1 MRFKSSLLNRYLS
14 STAMVML
21 AGLVSEHTAYA
32 QGVWTGNTD
41 SDWSTGSNW
50 DDGNVPD
57 ATVDVTINGAGV
69 PPFVVDPAGA
79 YAKSVTVGDS
89 VGAGTLDIQNLGF
102 LQISDDLVISDPAGT
117 NAGSVSLTGAG
128 AFLNVQGALRIN
140 DSGNGVSTLSIGGG
154 TTLAVHE
161 TTTIGEGTVL
171 EFTGATGGSMGGAGG
186 IVVDGTLLFDQSNGG
201 ISIGKDLT
209 GTGIVHVSSGTGSV
223 TLSGDNAA
231 FTGIYAVSAGELD
244 AASATALGGAQ
255 GGAALNMSGGLV
267 SLHDTTQFS
276 QLFGSGG
283 VLDLDSANLLID
295 QETNSFFAGSI
306 DGTGNLTK
314 SGSGTLILSGTNSY
328 NGGTLVSEGTLHV
341 SGGNT
346 LADGGDIA
354 VSSAGNL
361 LMADS
366 ETIDDIAVYGGSV
379 TIDGL
384 QTLTTGA
391 LNMSGGVL
399 EGGIIDAASYAF
411 ESGEVSSRLSGTGAL
426 TKSGAGTLLL
436 SGKNNFSGGTIVS
449 DGRLIVTGTLGD
461 IVANGG
467 MIGGTGTIGNTV
479 VATGATLEPGTSI
492 GTLNV
497 AGNVILDPGST
508 YEVEINAAGNS
519 DLLNASGTVTIN
531 GGTVNVVPFPDYAL
545 GTPYHIIHADGGSS
559 GAFDAVTGAADT
571 LFLSPTLSYGAS
583 DVYLTIDQSAGFE
596 SVALTLNQKAA
607 AAGADSLDPGNTVWD
622 AIAGLG
628 DPADATGAFDALSG
642 EVHASAQTALLEDS
656 RFPREAAQDRLRVA
670 LDGVGATNSAQ
681 FENRISES
689 IGMWGQGFGS
699 WSQWGGDGNTA
710 ALDRSIGGF
719 LMGGDTLVGDN
730 VRFGVLGGYSRSH
743 FSVDDRMSSGTANT
757 YRLGA
762 YGGGEW
768 DAFTLTGGLAH
779 SWHSLDTSRSVAFSG
794 FSDSLS
800 AAYSARTLQAWSEA
814 AYSFETDTA
823 RFETFANLAYVNLS
837 TDGFTES
844 GGAAALTAASNTVD
858 TTFTTLGLRAKT
870 DVSLGRAEATL
881 RGMVGWRHAFGDTPT
896 SQMAFASG
904 GDTFTIT
911 GVPLVQDTL
920 VLDTGIFVNLNENAT
935 LGLAYGGL
943 FGSGGQDHSAS
954 FSLNMRF

>member
-1 MRFKSSLLNRYLS
+1 MRFRSNFLNQCLS
-14 STAMVML
+14 STALVVV
-21 AGLVSEHTAYA
+21 AGFVSANTAYA

-57 ATVDVTINGAGV
+57 ATVDVTINGAGI

-79 YAKSVTVGDS
+79 FAKSVTVGDNI
-89 VGAGTLDIQNLGF
+89 GAGTLVIQNNGN
-102 LQISDDLVISDPAGT
+102 LQISDDLVISDPNGT
-117 NAGSVSLTGAG
+117 NAGSVSLTGFG
-128 AFLNVQGALRIN
+128 AFLNVQGALWIN
-140 DSGNGVSTLSIGGG
+140 GSGNGLSTLSIGGG

-161 TTTIGEGTVL
+161 TTTIGDGTVL
-171 EFTGATGGSMGGAGG
+171 EFTGATGGTLLGAGD

-223 TLSGDNAA
+223 TLSGDNET

-283 VLDLDSANLLID
+283 ILDLDGANLLID
-295 QETNSFFAGSI
+295 QGTNSFFAGSI
-306 DGTGNLTK
+306 DGTGSLTK
-314 SGSGTLILSGTNSY
+314 SGEGTLILSGSNSY
-328 NGGTLVSEGTLHV
+328 GGGTLVNEGTLHV
-341 SGGNT
+341 SGGNA
-346 LADGGDIA
+346 LADGGDIS

-361 LMADS
+361 LVADS
-366 ETIDDIAVYGGSV
+366 ETIDDIAIYGGSV

-411 ESGEVSSRLSGTGAL
+411 ESGEVSSNLSGTGAL

-436 SGKNNFSGGTIVS
+436 SGKNNFSGGTTVS

-479 VATGATLEPGTSI
+479 AATGATLAPGTSI

-519 DLLNASGTVTIN
+519 DLINASGTVTIN
-531 GGTVNVVPFPDYAL
+531 GGTVNVIPFPDYAL
-545 GTPYHIIHADGGSS
+545 GTPYHIIHADGGAS
-559 GAFDAVTGAADT
+559 GTFDTVTGVADT
-571 LFLSPTLSYGAS
+571 LFLSSTLSYGAS
-583 DVYLTIDQSAGFE
+583 NVYLTIDQSAGFE
-596 SVALTLNQKAA
+596 SIALTPNQKAT
-607 AAGADSLDPGNTVWD
+607 AAGADSLEPGSMVWD

-628 DPADATGAFDALSG
+628 DPADAAGAFDALSG

-670 LDGVGATNSAQ
+670 LGGVGADNNARM
-681 FENRISES
+681 ENRGSES
-689 IGMWGQGFGS
+689 FGMWGQGFSS
-699 WSQWGGDGNTA
+699 WSQWDSDGNA
-710 ALDRSIGGF
+710 AAMDRTIGGF
-719 LMGGDTLVGDN
+719 LMGGDALVGGN

-743 FSVDDRMSSGTANT
+743 FSVDDRMSSGTADNYT
-757 YRLGA
+757 LGA

-768 DAFTLTGGLAH
+768 DAFTLTVGLAH
-779 SWHSLDTSRSVAFSG
+779 SWHSLDTSRAVAFSG
-794 FSDSLS
+794 FSDSQS
-800 AAYSARTLQAWSEA
+800 AAYSSRTLQAWGEA

-823 RFETFANLAYVNLS
+823 RFEPFADLAYVHLS

-858 TTFTTLGLRAKT
+858 ATFTTLGLRAET
-870 DVSLGRAEATL
+870 DVSLGGTDATL
-881 RGMVGWRHAFGDTPT
+881 RSMVGWRHAFGDTPT
-896 SQMAFASG
+896 SQMAFALGS
-904 GDTFTIT
+904 DTFSIA
-911 GVPLVQDTL
+911 GVPLAQDTL
-920 VLDTGIFVNLNENAT
+920 LLNAGLDLILNENAT
-935 LGLAYGGL
+935 LGVAYGGL
-943 FGSGGQDHSAS
+943 FSSGVQDHSAS
-954 FSLNMRF
+954 LSLNVRF